1 MASWH
6 EIEKEAPAFAQR
18 VRALFDAGTNKTIA
32 TLRRDG
38 SPRISASEAAFQ
50 DGELTF
56 GMMADSMKLR
66 DIRRDPRIAMH
77 APTLEPPHDNPEAG
91 PGDAKL
97 AGVVTELPHPPD
109 WPHGDDAG
117 LFRIDIHEVVL
128 TYVGI
133 PADHLVIES
142 WHSGR
147 GHTRRTRE

>member
-1 MASWH
+1 MASWN
-6 EIEKEAPAFAQR
+6 EIEKDAPAFAER

-38 SPRISASEAAFQ
+38 SPRISANEAKFE

-56 GMMADSMKLR
+56 GMMSDSVKLQ

-77 APTLEPPHDNPEAG
+77 APTLEPPADAPESG

-97 AGVVTELPHPPD
+97 AGVAVSLPLPPD
-109 WPHGDDAG
+109 WPHGEGG
-117 LFRIDIHEVVL
+117 LFRIDIHEVTL
-128 TYVGI
+128 TYVGV

-142 WHSGR
+142 WHTAR
-147 GHTRRTRE
+147 GHTRRTRA

>member
-6 EIEKEAPAFAQR
+6 EIENEAPAFAER
-18 VRALFDAGTNKTIA
+18 VKSLFEAGTNKTIA

-38 SPRISASEAAFQ
+38 SPRISANEAKFE

-56 GMMADSMKLR
+56 GMMADSVKLA
-66 DIRRDPRIAMH
+66 DVRRDPRIAMH
-77 APTLEPPHDNPEAG
+77 APTLEPPADNPESG

-97 AGVVTELPHPPD
+97 AGRAVEIPPPAD
-109 WPHGDDAG
+109 WPHGESG

-128 TYVGI
+128 TYVGV

-142 WHSGR
+142 WHTGR
-147 GHTRRTRE
+147 GYTRRTRA